1 VDELTSRQQ
10 IILSLVV
17 REYVSTAAPVG
28 SKGLTDRFKLGV
40 SSATIRNE
48 LARLEELG
56 YLSHPHTS
64 AGRQPTD
71 KGYRY
76 FVERLMGDTELPV
89 TEQRMIAHQFHQVR
103 QDVEQWTKLAAA
115 VLARTAR
122 SAALVTAPQSNTA
135 RFKHLQM
142 ICTQGRLVLLIL
154 VLQDGSVKQEM
165 LTLAQT
171 LSQEALDEASRR
183 LNNVG
188 ANLSPEGIAAL
199 RANLPAFEAEIAGVI
214 ADILQQ
220 VESRS
225 SSPIYRDGLTEVL
238 KQPEFESREDSETLL
253 RVMEEHSSLLEDV
266 LANALSPNVGGVQ
279 VVIGGEG
286 RWRELRDCSL
296 VISRYGVADHATGA
310 LGVLGPTRMPYS
322 RAISAVR
329 YVSDLMSDLISDLY
343 SHEEV
348 VERD

>member
-1 VDELTSRQQ
+1 MNELTSRQQ
-10 IILSLVV
+10 IILGLVV

-28 SKGLTDRFKLGV
+28 SKGLADKFKLGV
-40 SSATIRNE
+40 SSATVRNE
-48 LARLEELG
+48 LSRLEELG
-56 YLSHPHTS
+56 YLTHPHTS

-76 FVERLMGDTELPV
+76 FVERLMGETELPA
-89 TEQRMIAHQFHQVR
+89 TEQRMIAHQFYQVR
-103 QDVEQWTKLAAA
+103 QDVEQWMKLAAA

-122 SAALVTAPQSNTA
+122 GAALVTAPQSYTA
-135 RFKHLQM
+135 RFKHLQL

-171 LSQEALDEASRR
+171 LSQEVLDEASRQ
-183 LNNVG
+183 LTNVC
-188 ANLSPEGIAAL
+188 EGLGGEAIMAL
-199 RANLPAFEAEIAGVI
+199 RAKLPAFEAEIASVV

-220 VESRS
+220 TEARAS
-225 SSPIYRDGLTEVL
+225 STIYRDGLSEVL
-238 KQPEFESREDSETLL
+238 KQPEFESRADSEALR
-253 RVMEEHSSLLEDV
+253 RVMEEHSSLLEEV

-296 VISRYGVADHATGA
+296 VLSRYGVADQATGA

-329 YVSDLMSDLISDLY
+329 YVSDLMSDLVSDLY
-343 SHEEV
+343 SHQEV

>member
-1 VDELTSRQQ
+1 
-10 IILSLVV
+10 
-17 REYVSTAAPVG
+17 
-28 SKGLTDRFKLGV
+28 
-40 SSATIRNE
+40 
-48 LARLEELG
+48 
-56 YLSHPHTS
+56 
-64 AGRQPTD
+64 
-71 KGYRY
+71 
-76 FVERLMGDTELPV
+76 
-89 TEQRMIAHQFHQVR
+89 MIAHQFYQVR
-103 QDVEQWTKLAAA
+103 QDVEQWMKLAAA

-122 SAALVTAPQSNTA
+122 GAALVTAPQSYTA
-135 RFKHLQM
+135 RFKHLQL

-171 LSQEALDEASRR
+171 LSQEVLDEASRQ
-183 LNNVG
+183 LTNVC
-188 ANLSPEGIAAL
+188 EGLGGEAIMAL
-199 RANLPAFEAEIAGVI
+199 RAKLPAFEAEIASVV

-220 VESRS
+220 TEARAS
-225 SSPIYRDGLTEVL
+225 STIYRDGLSEVL
-238 KQPEFESREDSETLL
+238 KQPEFESRADSEALR
-253 RVMEEHSSLLEDV
+253 RVMEEHSSLLEEV

-296 VISRYGVADHATGA
+296 VLSRYGVADQATGA

-329 YVSDLMSDLISDLY
+329 YVSDLMSDLVSDLY
-343 SHEEV
+343 SHQEV

>member
-1 VDELTSRQQ
+1 MDELTSRQQ
-10 IILSLVV
+10 LLLSLVA

-28 SKGLTDRFKLGV
+28 SKGLTEKFRLGI

-76 FVERLMGDTELPV
+76 FVERLMDDTELPI
-89 TEQRMIAHQFHQVR
+89 TEQRTISHQFHQVR
-103 QDVEQWTKLAAA
+103 QDVEQWMKLAAA

-122 SAALVTAPQSNTA
+122 NAALITAPQSTNA
-135 RFKHLQM
+135 RFKHIQL
-142 ICTQGRLVLLIL
+142 ISTQGRMVLLIV
-154 VLQDGSVKQEM
+154 VLQDGSIKQEM
-165 LTLAQT
+165 LTLAQALT
-171 LSQEALDEASRR
+171 QEALDEASRR
-183 LNNVG
+183 LNIVCENLG
-188 ANLSPEGIAAL
+188 ADSINAL
-199 RANLPAFEAEIAGVI
+199 RSTQPVFEAEIAGVV
-214 ADILQQ
+214 ADMLQQ
-220 VESRS
+220 AEGRIT
-225 SSPIYRDGLTEVL
+225 SPIYRDGLTQVL
-238 KQPEFESREDSETLL
+238 TQPEFEGREVSETLL
-253 RVMEEHSSLLEDV
+253 RVMEEHNPLLEEV
-266 LANALSPNVGGVQ
+266 FANTLDSNVGGVQ

-286 RWRELRDCSL
+286 KWRELRDYSL
-296 VISRYGVADHATGA
+296 VLAHYGVPNQATGT
-310 LGVLGPTRMPYS
+310 LGVLGPTRMPYG

-329 YVSDLMSDLISDLY
+329 YVSDLMSDLVSDLY

>member
-1 VDELTSRQQ
+1 MEELTSRQQ
-10 IILSLVV
+10 MMLNLVV
-17 REYVSTAAPVG
+17 REYVTTAAPVG
-28 SKGLTDRFKLGV
+28 SKGLADKFKLGV

-56 YLSHPHTS
+56 YLTHPHTS

-76 FVERLMGDTELPV
+76 FVERLMGETELPLH
-89 TEQRMIAHQFHQVR
+89 EQRTIAHQFYQVR
-103 QDVEQWTKLAAA
+103 QDVEQWTRLAAA

-122 SAALVTAPQSNTA
+122 SAALVTAPQSSNA
-135 RFKHLQM
+135 RFRHLQL
-142 ICTQGRLVLLIL
+142 ISTQRQLVLLIL

-165 LTLAQT
+165 LTLAEAMP
-171 LSQEALDEASRR
+171 QEVLDEASRR
-183 LNNVG
+183 LNG
-188 ANLSPEGIAAL
+188 ACENLSHDGIVAL
-199 RANLPAFEAEIAGVI
+199 RANLPVFEAEIAGVV
-214 ADILQQ
+214 ADIMQQ
-220 VESRS
+220 AESRAT
-225 SSPIYRDGLTEVL
+225 SPVYRDGLSEVL
-238 KQPEFESREDSETLL
+238 RQPEFEGRQESEALL
-253 RVMEEHSSLLEDV
+253 RVMEEHSSLLEEV

-296 VISRYGVADHATGA
+296 VLSRYGVADHATGA

>member
-1 VDELTSRQQ
+1 VEELTSRQQ

-28 SKGLTDRFKLGV
+28 SKGLTDKFKLGV

-48 LARLEELG
+48 LARLEEMG

-76 FVERLMGDTELPV
+76 FVERLMGDTELPA
-89 TEQRMIAHQFHQVR
+89 TEQRMIAHQFHQVQ
-103 QDVEQWTKLAAA
+103 QDVEQWMKLAAA

-122 SAALVTAPQSNTA
+122 NAALITAPQSNVA
-135 RFKHLQM
+135 RFKHLQL
-142 ICTQGRLVLLIL
+142 ISTQGQLVLLIL
-154 VLQDGSVKQEM
+154 VLQEGGVKQEM
-165 LTLAQT
+165 LTLAQAF
-171 LSQEALDEASRR
+171 SQEALDEASRR
-183 LNNVG
+183 LNNAC
-188 ANLSPEGIAAL
+188 ANLSPEGMAAL
-199 RANLPAFEAEIAGVI
+199 RPNLPAFEAEIAGVI

-220 VESRS
+220 IESRS

-296 VISRYGVADHATGA
+296 VLARYGVTDQATGT
-310 LGVLGPTRMPYS
+310 LGVLGPTRMPYN

-329 YVSDLMSDLISDLY
+329 YVSDLMSDLVSDLY
-343 SHEEV
+343 SHQEV
-348 VERD
+348 VERE